1 MVGAFPGS
9 KEEYVHDKVER
20 QAGAQSEEDLKAIL
34 GVQFFFFFFH
44 EKPLYSFDPE
54 RTCSDFFKTYFGFFV
69 ENRLERMARYILC
82 HLTPSALC

>member
-34 GVQFFFFFFH
+34 GVQFFFFFFMKNH
-44 EKPLYSFDPE
+44 CIVLTLKEHAQIFLKL
-54 RTCSDFFKTYFGFFV
+54 
-69 ENRLERMARYILC
+69 ILAS
-82 HLTPSALC
+82 LWRIDWRGWQGTFSVI

>member
-20 QAGAQSEEDLKAIL
+20 QAGAHSEGDLKAIL
-34 GVQFFFFFFH
+34 GVPLFFFH
-44 EKPLYSFDPE
+44 EKPLYSFEPE
-54 RTCSDFFKTYFGFFV
+54 RTYSEFFKPYFGFCV